1 MRVEVTSGT
10 ITERYLQATDIT
22 KIDSTSKVFFLEES
36 EYEIPEI
43 LFGDGKVG
51 KDLLNGDVISVSYST
66 SSGTGANGLKVFENI
81 GTFRDNLG
89 NSITSGITTTATSF
103 PDGGSRA
110 DSGFFGSRLNRV
122 TCPQSRD
129 PRWNLHSVM
138 NMTYFRYW
146 FWIIADLRV
155 EPRAET
161 RRTKTR

>member
-66 SSGTGANGLKVFENI
+66 SSGTGANGLSLRLLLPFQMEVQEQKVQKQS
-81 GTFRDNLG
+81 NLLLL
-89 NSITSGITTTATSF
+89 NSILPLVEQFLHGIMKQ
-103 PDGGSRA
+103 
-110 DSGFFGSRLNRV
+110 FFHKSIQ
-122 TCPQSRD
+122 T
-129 PRWNLHSVM
+129 
-138 NMTYFRYW
+138 
-146 FWIIADLRV
+146 
-155 EPRAET
+155 
-161 RRTKTR
+161 